1 MAQRYKFSIE
11 SKNFPL
17 DISGEPFLL
26 VSDRFYYTPKVVLK
40 PHERPC
46 HPISRKNLFLF
57 IRSILKNFS

>member
-17 DISGEPFLL
+17 DISGEP
-26 VSDRFYYTPKVVLK
+26 FYYTPKVVLK